1 MSFSQPAESE
11 AVEESDGFGRRD
23 RQDDRG
29 DATGGAIKGRS
40 LLSIAWR
47 RLRQDKV
54 AMAGGVV
61 VVLFILIGVFA
72 GVITKLYGT
81 SYGAPE
87 DPTSLLDPNTNLP
100 LGAAGGISGSHWLG
114 VTPSTAQ
121 DIFALLVFG
130 ARTSLFIAGLATLFS
145 LVLGITLGLIA
156 GYYRGWADTLIS
168 RIMDVILSF
177 PVLLFSLALI
187 AVVGII
193 VPAGDPAVVARN
205 AIIIG
210 VLGFFG
216 FPYIGRIVRG
226 QVLSLREKEFVE
238 AARSLGASDA
248 RIMFREILPNLLG
261 PILVYTTLTIPNYIL
276 GEAGLSFLGIGI
288 IPPTPSWGQML
299 SDAAQYVQV
308 DPLYL
313 VWPGL
318 AIFITVLAFNLF
330 GDGLHDAFD
339 PKSTR

>member
-1 MSFSQPAESE
+1 MSLSGPSE
-11 AVEESDGFGRRD
+11 AEVVEEQAGL
-23 RQDDRG
+23 
-29 DATGGAIKGRS
+29 TGPGIPSEADESPAAIQGRS

-47 RLRQDKV
+47 RLRHDKIAIV
-54 AMAGGVV
+54 GGVIV
-61 VVLFILIGVFA
+61 VVFIIVGVFA
-72 GVITKLYGT
+72 DAITALYGT
-81 SYGAPE
+81 DYHAPE
-87 DPTSLLDPNTNLP
+87 DPTKLLDPNTNLP
-100 LGAAGGISGSHWLG
+100 LGALGGISGAHWLG
-114 VTPSTAQ
+114 VTPSTGQ

-145 LVLGITLGLIA
+145 LVLGISLGMVA
-156 GYYRGWADTLIS
+156 GYFRGWADTLIS
-168 RIMDVILSF
+168 RVMDVILSF

-187 AVVGII
+187 AVVGIV
-193 VPAGDPAVVARN
+193 VPAGTPAVVARN

-238 AARSLGASDA
+238 AARSLGASNM

-276 GEAGLSFLGIGI
+276 GEAGLSYLGIGI
-288 IPPTPSWGQML
+288 IPPTPSWGQLL

-318 AIFITVLAFNLF
+318 ALFITVLAFNLF
-330 GDGLHDAFD
+330 GDGLRDAFD